1 MIRFRFKV
9 PIKSFAK
16 GNFNFF
22 KFSIFCQFFCGN
34 QIELLFVAMIV
45 VAVVVIVAVVIV
57 LDVAAVVVLDV
68 AAVIIVLMTVSSSFQ
83 GHL

>member
-1 MIRFRFKV
+1 MQKAIL
-9 PIKSFAK
+9 I
-16 GNFNFF
+16 FF

-45 VAVVVIVAVVIV
+45 VAVVVVLDVAVVVV

-68 AAVIIVLMTVSSSFQ
+68 AAVIIVLMNVSSSFQ

>member
-9 PIKSFAK
+9 PIKSFEK

-34 QIELLFVAMIV
+34 QIELLFVAMI
-45 VAVVVIVAVVIV
+45 AVAVVIV
-57 LDVAAVVVLDV
+57 LDVAVVVVLDV
-68 AAVIIVLMTVSSSFQ
+68 AAVIIVLMNVSSSFQ